1 MKRSLVCKLA
11 GWKLALAILVA
22 LAGVSGSSAEQA
34 DEPIIGTWK
43 LNLAKSKYIPGP
55 PPRSETRVYR
65 QTADGILVTIDRVDA
80 TGQKR
85 QKIEFPERYD
95 GKDYPTVG
103 SEISDAIAL
112 KRINDYM
119 SESVL
124 KHGGKVVATARR
136 IITDGGKTLMLIYQ
150 ETSLEHPVDNI
161 IVYDRQ

>member
-1 MKRSLVCKLA
+1 MKTSL
-11 GWKLALAILVA
+11 GWKLAVLILVA
-22 LAGVSGSSAEQA
+22 LAGGSGFSAEQA

-43 LNLAKSKYIPGP
+43 LNVAKSKYIPGP
-55 PPRSETRVYR
+55 APRSETRTYR
-65 QTADGILVTIDRVDA
+65 QTSDGILVTIDRVDA
-80 TGQKR
+80 TGQKH

-112 KRINDYM
+112 KRINNYM
-119 SESVL
+119 SESTL

-136 IITDGGKTLMLIYQ
+136 IVTDNGKTLMLIYQ